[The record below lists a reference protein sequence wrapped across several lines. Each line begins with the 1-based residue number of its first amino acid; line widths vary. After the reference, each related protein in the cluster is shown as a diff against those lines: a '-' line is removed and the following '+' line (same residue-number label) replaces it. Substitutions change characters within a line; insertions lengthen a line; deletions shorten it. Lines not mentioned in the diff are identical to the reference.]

1 MAEQMIMIPGACG
14 VAIKCKDGVVLGN
27 DRRATWGY
35 TITNKSTRKIF
46 KITENIGLAAYG
58 LIGDFQILVKIM
70 QAQANLYEIDAEEK
84 ITTKSMG
91 KMVSNYLYSRKMFPL
106 LTNIVIAGVDNDGPN
121 LYTLDAIGSLM
132 PDDYG
137 TAGTGM
143 LLSIGILEAE
153 YRKDLSVEEGQKL
166 VEKAIRAAIARDAM
180 SGNGIDILTITKDGA
195 VESFIDIDQEA
206 PK

>member
-1 MAEQMIMIPGACG
+1 MAQQIMIPGATG

-35 TITNKSTRKIF
+35 TVTNKSTKKVF
-46 KITENIGLAAYG
+46 KITDYIGMAAWG
-58 LIGDFQILVKIM
+58 LIGDFQILVKILR
-70 QAQANLYEIDAEEK
+70 AQANLYILEAGERIS
-84 ITTKSMG
+84 TKSMG
-91 KMVSNYLYSRKMFPL
+91 KMVSNYLYSRKMMPL
-106 LTNIVIAGVDNDGPN
+106 YTNLVVAGMDKGGPE

-137 TAGTGM
+137 TIGTGM

-153 YRKDLSVEEGQKL
+153 YKPGMTITAGEKL
-166 VEKAIRAAIARDAM
+166 VEKAIRNSISRDVM

-195 VESFIDIDQEA
+195 KDKYLEVKELGE
-206 PK
+206 

>member
-1 MAEQMIMIPGACG
+1 MSQIMVPGAVG

-35 TITNKSTRKIF
+35 TVTNKSTRKVF
-46 KITENIGLAAYG
+46 KITDYIGIAAYG

-70 QAQANLYEIDAEEK
+70 RAQANLYELEAGNRIS
-84 ITTKSMG
+84 TRSMG
-91 KMVSNYLYSRKMFPL
+91 KLVSNYLYSRKMYPL
-106 LTNIVIAGVDNDGPN
+106 YTNLVIAGVDKEGPK

-153 YRKDLSVEEGQKL
+153 YKQDMTVEDGAKL
-166 VEKAIRAAIARDAM
+166 VEKAILNSTKRDAM
-180 SGNGIDILTITKDGA
+180 TGNGIDLLIITEDGSK
-195 VESFIDIDQEA
+195 EKQIEIQELGE
-206 PK
+206 

>member
-1 MAEQMIMIPGACG
+1 MSEILVPGACG

-35 TITNKSTRKIF
+35 TVTNKSTKKLF
-46 KITENIGLAAYG
+46 KITDYIGIAAYG

-70 QAQANLYEIDAEEK
+70 KAQANLYKLETGARIS
-84 ITTKSMG
+84 TKSMG
-91 KMVSNYLYSRKMFPL
+91 KLVSNYLYSRKMFPL
-106 LTNIVIAGVDNDGPN
+106 LTNLVIAGVDKDGPK
-121 LYTLDAIGSLM
+121 LYLIDAIGSLM

-153 YRKDLSVEEGQKL
+153 YKPDMTIDEGEKL
-166 VEKAIRAAIARDAM
+166 VEKAIKNTIKRDAM
-180 SGNGIDILTITKDGA
+180 SGNGIDLLIITKDGGKDK
-195 VESFIDIDQEA
+195 FIEIKELGE
-206 PK
+206 

>member
-1 MAEQMIMIPGACG
+1 MAQQIMVPGAVG

-35 TITNKSTRKIF
+35 TVTNKSTRKVF
-46 KITENIGLAAYG
+46 KINDYIGIAAYG

-70 QAQANLYEIDAEEK
+70 RAQANLYELEAGERIS
-84 ITTKSMG
+84 TQSMG
-91 KMVSNYLYSRKMFPL
+91 KLVSNYLYSRKMYPL
-106 LTNIVIAGVDNDGPN
+106 YTNLVIAGVDKDGPK

-153 YRKDLSVEEGQKL
+153 YKQDMTVEDGAKL
-166 VEKAIRAAIARDAM
+166 VEKAILNATKRDAM
-180 SGNGIDILTITKDGA
+180 TGNGIDLLIITEDGA
-195 VESFIDIDQEA
+195 KEKQIEIQELGE
-206 PK
+206 

>member
-1 MAEQMIMIPGACG
+1 MSQIMVPGAVG

-35 TITNKSTRKIF
+35 TVTNKSTRKVF
-46 KITENIGLAAYG
+46 KITDYIGIAAYG

-70 QAQANLYEIDAEEK
+70 RAQANLYELEAGNRIS
-84 ITTKSMG
+84 TRSMG
-91 KMVSNYLYSRKMFPL
+91 KLVSNYLYSRKMYPL
-106 LTNIVIAGVDNDGPN
+106 YTNLVIAGVDKDGPK

-153 YRKDLSVEEGQKL
+153 YKQDMTVEDGAKL
-166 VEKAIRAAIARDAM
+166 VEKAILNSTKRDAM
-180 SGNGIDILTITKDGA
+180 TGNGIDLLIITEDGSK
-195 VESFIDIDQEA
+195 EKQIEIQELGE
-206 PK
+206 